1 MEGSNPTISNGT
13 LSQKWSFFIYL
24 NFIKMGKTRDIGVLL
39 NFQKQ
44 TKQQQNRELIAI
56 TKVIAGQGLAFRR
69 E

>member
-1 MEGSNPTISNGT
+1 MGSCSGKVKKHQNSDCHSEAI
-13 LSQKWSFFIYL
+13 L